1 MEYKIIQV
9 LLNFG
14 LFGSMSEFGV
24 YSLVIGIAITL
35 VVLYVDGLLIL
46 SKIASL
52 IDFVKEVLAFNFKM
66 KDLGLVSRFLGMQVT

>member
-1 MEYKIIQV
+1 
-9 LLNFG
+9 
-14 LFGSMSEFGV
+14 MSEFGV

-52 IDFVKEVLAFNFKM
+52 IDFVKKVLAFNFKM
-66 KDLGLVSRFLGMQVT
+66 KDLGLFSRFLGMQVT